1 MIRITALASLIA
13 LPLAA
18 QSQGART
25 PPCTYDRCALRI
37 EDQNPQFPAR
47 IVQGVEARPV
57 GTFGLFSPSIPLL
70 ASGPDSVR
78 IPYEQ
83 FRTRQ
88 QLMRVFGVLS
98 LASLVAVPMVVHMS
112 SRGPGSTAYYFMG
125 SSVVFGVSALAV
137 GVGARSKLDEAIAR
151 YNDRLPDRRYP

>member
-1 MIRITALASLIA
+1 MIRLVTLVSLVA
-13 LPLAA
+13 LPMAVQA
-18 QSQGART
+18 QGA

-37 EDQNPQFPAR
+37 EESNPELPAR
-47 IVQGVEARPV
+47 VVQGIEGRPV
-57 GTFGLFSPSIPLL
+57 GTFGLFSPSISLL
-70 ASGPDSVR
+70 ATGPDPVR

-88 QLMRVFGVLS
+88 HLFTVFGALS

-112 SRGPGSTAYYFMG
+112 SRGPGSAAYVMLG
-125 SSVVFGVSALAV
+125 TSVVFGASALAV

-151 YNDRLPDRRYP
+151 YNDRLPDRR